1 MNIIASKWKNLDK
14 ETKDKYKALRDEETK
29 LYATK
34 KKEYEASYG
43 KISKSK
49 VLY

>member
-1 MNIIASKWKNLDK
+1 LSIIASKWRSLDK
-14 ETKDKYKALRDEETK
+14 ETKDKYKALHEEEMK
-29 LYATK
+29 LYAAK